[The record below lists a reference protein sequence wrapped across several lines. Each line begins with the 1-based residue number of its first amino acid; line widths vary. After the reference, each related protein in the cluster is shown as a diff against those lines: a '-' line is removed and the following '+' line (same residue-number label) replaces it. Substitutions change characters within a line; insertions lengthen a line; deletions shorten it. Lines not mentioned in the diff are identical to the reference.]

1 MSNQTFLNMK
11 LYEKAVLK
19 EIDKFFDMND
29 KSKNFILFR
38 ILDQIQQNNAD
49 VRDGINKYLAT
60 ICNKFT
66 LSRYSMFCFFMLF
79 LSAVNHTLVY
89 ILISF

>member
-29 KSKNFILFR
+29 KSKNFILLR

-49 VRDGINKYLAT
+49 VRDGINKHVAT

-66 LSRYSMFCFFMLF
+66 LSRYSMF
-79 LSAVNHTLVY
+79 
-89 ILISF
+89 